1 MDNKNVFVAI
11 ALSMSV
17 LLFWGA
23 FFETPKKPIEQKNDQ
38 KVEQKSEQSSIAP
51 TIDQPTVIKNISR
64 EDSVNKSK
72 RVKIENNSIIGSI
85 NLKGAQI
92 DDISFKNHKQE
103 VDGNKNIIFLNP
115 AETENGFYIETWGLN
130 LICNPF
136 SLYYINYFLKLHIMK
151 LRQTIFVLLII
162 LVGSCQTDISI
173 LQSVGISEDS
183 LNVATKRLHK
193 YVDEGKLPGTYVK
206 IIKDGKVVY
215 DDKYGFIDIDKKKP
229 IEENS
234 LYRIFSMTKPIT
246 AVAIM
251 SLYDQGK
258 LNLDDKVSKYI
269 PEFLDTQVYKDLDG
283 KHSFEPQKTPLT
295 IRHLLTHTSGIP
307 YGWESSY
314 TDSIY
319 NVRQHMRK
327 DWTLEEMIKDIATI
341 PLKFQPGT
349 KYNYGLGID
358 IAGYIVEVVSGE
370 KLNNYFKTVI
380 FDPLK
385 MNDTRFYIPEEKR
398 EQLSELYTMDE
409 NGKLIIVSDPNMEK
423 VFGSAKP
430 PRLLL
435 GGAGLISTLNDYET
449 FCRMLLNK
457 GELNG
462 KRILSEKAAEM
473 IMTNQYPKEMKTNSQ
488 MGHGLSGMVNLD
500 TGEYNWG
507 GAAATSFWIN
517 PKDNLIL
524 ICYTQ
529 LFGSPT
535 SYATDFKATLDQAL
549 FDSALK

>member
-1 MDNKNVFVAI
+1 
-11 ALSMSV
+11 
-17 LLFWGA
+17 
-23 FFETPKKPIEQKNDQ
+23 
-38 KVEQKSEQSSIAP
+38 
-51 TIDQPTVIKNISR
+51 
-64 EDSVNKSK
+64 
-72 RVKIENNSIIGSI
+72 
-85 NLKGAQI
+85 
-92 DDISFKNHKQE
+92 
-103 VDGNKNIIFLNP
+103 
-115 AETENGFYIETWGLN
+115 
-130 LICNPF
+130 
-136 SLYYINYFLKLHIMK
+136 MK
-151 LRQTIFVLLII
+151 LRQTFFVLLII

-269 PEFLDTQVYKDLDG
+269 PEFLDTQVYKELDG

-319 NVRQHMRK
+319 NARQHMRQ
-327 DWTLEEMIKDIATI
+327 DWTLEEMTKDIATI

-423 VFGSAKP
+423 NFGSAKP
-430 PRLLL
+430 PKLLL

-462 KRILSEKAAEM
+462 KRILSEKASEM

-517 PKDNLIL
+517 PTDSLIL

-535 SYATDFKATLDQAL
+535 SYATEFKATLDKAL
-549 FDSALK
+549 VDSALK

>member
-1 MDNKNVFVAI
+1 
-11 ALSMSV
+11 
-17 LLFWGA
+17 
-23 FFETPKKPIEQKNDQ
+23 
-38 KVEQKSEQSSIAP
+38 
-51 TIDQPTVIKNISR
+51 
-64 EDSVNKSK
+64 
-72 RVKIENNSIIGSI
+72 
-85 NLKGAQI
+85 
-92 DDISFKNHKQE
+92 
-103 VDGNKNIIFLNP
+103 
-115 AETENGFYIETWGLN
+115 
-130 LICNPF
+130 
-136 SLYYINYFLKLHIMK
+136 MK
-151 LRQTIFVLLII
+151 LRQTFFVLLII
-162 LVGSCQTDISI
+162 LVCSCQNDISK
-173 LQSVGISEDS
+173 LQSVGISADS

-269 PEFLDTQVYKDLDG
+269 PEFLDTQVYKELDG

-319 NVRQHMRK
+319 NARQHMRQ
-327 DWTLEEMIKDIATI
+327 DWTLEEMTKDIATI

-349 KYNYGLGID
+349 NYNYGLGID

-423 VFGSAKP
+423 NFGSAKP
-430 PRLLL
+430 PKLLL

-517 PKDNLIL
+517 PTDNLIL

-535 SYATDFKATLDQAL
+535 SYATEFKATLDQAL
-549 FDSALK
+549 LNSAFK

>member
-1 MDNKNVFVAI
+1 MIVKLKQTF
-11 ALSMSV
+11 
-17 LLFWGA
+17 LF
-23 FFETPKKPIEQKNDQ
+23 
-38 KVEQKSEQSSIAP
+38 
-51 TIDQPTVIKNISR
+51 
-64 EDSVNKSK
+64 
-72 RVKIENNSIIGSI
+72 
-85 NLKGAQI
+85 
-92 DDISFKNHKQE
+92 
-103 VDGNKNIIFLNP
+103 
-115 AETENGFYIETWGLN
+115 
-130 LICNPF
+130 
-136 SLYYINYFLKLHIMK
+136 
-151 LRQTIFVLLII
+151 LLII

-215 DDKYGFIDIDKKKP
+215 DDKYGFIDIDKEKP

-251 SLYDQGK
+251 TLYDQGK

-269 PEFLDTQVYKDLDG
+269 PEFLDTKVYKELNG

-319 NVRQHMRK
+319 NARQHMRK
-327 DWTLEEMIKDIATI
+327 DWTLEEMTRDIATI

-358 IAGYIVEVVSGE
+358 VAGYIVEVVSGK
-370 KLNNYFKTVI
+370 KLNHYFKSVI

-385 MNDTRFYIPEEKR
+385 MNDTRFYIPEEKK
-398 EQLSELYTMDE
+398 EQLSELYTMNE
-409 NGKLIIVSDPNMEK
+409 NGKLVIVSDPNMEK
-423 VFGSAKP
+423 NFGAAEP
-430 PRLLL
+430 PKLLL

-462 KRILSEKAAEM
+462 KRILSEKATE
-473 IMTNQYPKEMKTNSQ
+473 IIITNQYPKEMKSNSK
-488 MGHGLSGMVNLD
+488 MGHGLSGTVNLD

-517 PKDNLIL
+517 PTDNLIL

-529 LFGSPT
+529 LFGSQT
-535 SYATDFKATLDQAL
+535 SYASEFKATLDQAL
-549 FDSALK
+549 LDSSLK

>member
-1 MDNKNVFVAI
+1 
-11 ALSMSV
+11 
-17 LLFWGA
+17 
-23 FFETPKKPIEQKNDQ
+23 
-38 KVEQKSEQSSIAP
+38 
-51 TIDQPTVIKNISR
+51 
-64 EDSVNKSK
+64 
-72 RVKIENNSIIGSI
+72 
-85 NLKGAQI
+85 
-92 DDISFKNHKQE
+92 
-103 VDGNKNIIFLNP
+103 
-115 AETENGFYIETWGLN
+115 
-130 LICNPF
+130 
-136 SLYYINYFLKLHIMK
+136 MK
-151 LRQTIFVLLII
+151 LRQTFFVLLII
-162 LVGSCQTDISI
+162 LVGSCQNDISK
-173 LQSVGISEDS
+173 LQSVGISADS

-215 DDKYGFIDIDKKKP
+215 NDKYGFIDIDKKKP

-269 PEFLDTQVYKDLDG
+269 PEFLDTQVYKELDG

-319 NVRQHMRK
+319 NARQHMRQ
-327 DWTLEEMIKDIATI
+327 DWTLEEMTKDIATI

-349 KYNYGLGID
+349 NYNYGLGID
-358 IAGYIVEVVSGE
+358 VAGYIVEVISGE

-423 VFGSAKP
+423 NFGSAKP
-430 PRLLL
+430 PKLLL

-517 PKDNLIL
+517 PTDNLIL

-535 SYATDFKATLDQAL
+535 SYATEFKATLDQAL
-549 FDSALK
+549 LNSAFK

>member
-1 MDNKNVFVAI
+1 
-11 ALSMSV
+11 
-17 LLFWGA
+17 
-23 FFETPKKPIEQKNDQ
+23 
-38 KVEQKSEQSSIAP
+38 
-51 TIDQPTVIKNISR
+51 
-64 EDSVNKSK
+64 
-72 RVKIENNSIIGSI
+72 
-85 NLKGAQI
+85 
-92 DDISFKNHKQE
+92 
-103 VDGNKNIIFLNP
+103 
-115 AETENGFYIETWGLN
+115 
-130 LICNPF
+130 
-136 SLYYINYFLKLHIMK
+136 MK

-462 KRILSEKAAEM
+462 KHILSEKAAEM

>member
-1 MDNKNVFVAI
+1 
-11 ALSMSV
+11 
-17 LLFWGA
+17 
-23 FFETPKKPIEQKNDQ
+23 
-38 KVEQKSEQSSIAP
+38 
-51 TIDQPTVIKNISR
+51 
-64 EDSVNKSK
+64 
-72 RVKIENNSIIGSI
+72 
-85 NLKGAQI
+85 
-92 DDISFKNHKQE
+92 
-103 VDGNKNIIFLNP
+103 
-115 AETENGFYIETWGLN
+115 
-130 LICNPF
+130 
-136 SLYYINYFLKLHIMK
+136 MK

-517 PKDNLIL
+517 PTDSLIL

-535 SYATDFKATLDQAL
+535 SYATEFKATLDKAL
-549 FDSALK
+549 VDSALK

>member
-1 MDNKNVFVAI
+1 
-11 ALSMSV
+11 
-17 LLFWGA
+17 
-23 FFETPKKPIEQKNDQ
+23 
-38 KVEQKSEQSSIAP
+38 
-51 TIDQPTVIKNISR
+51 
-64 EDSVNKSK
+64 
-72 RVKIENNSIIGSI
+72 
-85 NLKGAQI
+85 
-92 DDISFKNHKQE
+92 
-103 VDGNKNIIFLNP
+103 
-115 AETENGFYIETWGLN
+115 
-130 LICNPF
+130 
-136 SLYYINYFLKLHIMK
+136 MK

-327 DWTLEEMIKDIATI
+327 DWTLEEMTKDIATI

-535 SYATDFKATLDQAL
+535 SYATEFKATLDQAIL
-549 FDSALK
+549 NSAFK

>member
-1 MDNKNVFVAI
+1 MF
-11 ALSMSV
+11 
-17 LLFWGA
+17 
-23 FFETPKKPIEQKNDQ
+23 
-38 KVEQKSEQSSIAP
+38 
-51 TIDQPTVIKNISR
+51 
-64 EDSVNKSK
+64 
-72 RVKIENNSIIGSI
+72 
-85 NLKGAQI
+85 
-92 DDISFKNHKQE
+92 
-103 VDGNKNIIFLNP
+103 
-115 AETENGFYIETWGLN
+115 
-130 LICNPF
+130 
-136 SLYYINYFLKLHIMK
+136 MK
-151 LRQTIFVLLII
+151 LRQTFFVLLII
-162 LVGSCQTDISI
+162 LVGSCQNDISK
-173 LQSVGISEDS
+173 LQSVGISADS

-269 PEFLDTQVYKDLDG
+269 PEFLDTQVYKELDG

-319 NVRQHMRK
+319 NARQHMRQ
-327 DWTLEEMIKDIATI
+327 DWTLEEMTKDIATI

-349 KYNYGLGID
+349 NYNYGLGID
-358 IAGYIVEVVSGE
+358 VAGYIVEVISGE

-423 VFGSAKP
+423 NFSSAKP
-430 PRLLL
+430 PKLLL

-488 MGHGLSGMVNLD
+488 MGHGLSGLVNLD

-517 PKDNLIL
+517 PTDNLIL

-535 SYATDFKATLDQAL
+535 SYATEFKATLDQAL
-549 FDSALK
+549 LNSAFK

>member
-1 MDNKNVFVAI
+1 
-11 ALSMSV
+11 
-17 LLFWGA
+17 
-23 FFETPKKPIEQKNDQ
+23 
-38 KVEQKSEQSSIAP
+38 
-51 TIDQPTVIKNISR
+51 
-64 EDSVNKSK
+64 
-72 RVKIENNSIIGSI
+72 
-85 NLKGAQI
+85 
-92 DDISFKNHKQE
+92 
-103 VDGNKNIIFLNP
+103 
-115 AETENGFYIETWGLN
+115 
-130 LICNPF
+130 
-136 SLYYINYFLKLHIMK
+136 MK

-319 NVRQHMRK
+319 NARQHMRQ
-327 DWTLEEMIKDIATI
+327 DWTLEEMTKDIATI

-423 VFGSAKP
+423 NFGSAKP
-430 PRLLL
+430 PKLLL

-517 PKDNLIL
+517 PTDNLIL

-535 SYATDFKATLDQAL
+535 SYATEFKATLDQAL
-549 FDSALK
+549 LNSAFK